1 MHEIRISFYLTKFA
15 SHFFIV
21 LIGILYLDSISAMD
35 NQLKMRINQIVDN
48 KLNLAR
54 APVIST
60 QLSGRG
66 GSYANR
72 SDNSRGEMYSDNYDS
87 EDDRYSKDR
96 YSQDRYSQDRDSD
109 DYEDRRSNR
118 GLKRSRQNREEDDYS
133 DDRNS
138 DSLLQ
143 YDESGNLIESSSKNQ
158 KSNTDF
164 RRSNSSNRNYSDRSY
179 SDRNYRN
186 SSDHY
191 NRGNRGGENWGNQ
204 QKNTRRKS
212 NKSHK
217 KKNSTARKG
226 MIKLFTVK
234 KSTPK
239 WKLFRSA
246 RSNALTYRAS
256 TYGSSF
262 SDSLDGYK
270 IKSYAGMS
278 SENTS
283 ISSNELNSVNIQDT
297 LNMLKQ
303 NQADPLETIEYK
315 EVNSQKK
322 CGSDPNARYLT
333 KSGKYT
339 TKNKYFAHRS
349 CS

>member
-60 QLSGRG
+60 QLGGRG

-72 SDNSRGEMYSDNYDS
+72 SDNSRGEMYSDYDS

-118 GLKRSRQNREEDDYS
+118 GLNRSRQNREEDDYS

-164 RRSNSSNRNYSDRSY
+164 RRSNSSNRNYSDR
-179 SDRNYRN
+179 NYRN

-191 NRGNRGGENWGNQ
+191 NHGNRGGENQNWGNQ

-212 NKSHK
+212 NKSCK

-226 MIKLFTVK
+226 MIKLYTVK
-234 KSTPK
+234 RSIPKS
-239 WKLFRSA
+239 KLFRSA

-256 TYGSSF
+256 AYGGSLN
-262 SDSLDGYK
+262 DSLGGYK
-270 IKSYAGMS
+270 IKSYAGVS

-283 ISSNELNSVNIQDT
+283 ISSTKLSSVNIQDT

-303 NQADPLETIEYK
+303 NQANPLETIEYK

-339 TKNKYFAHRS
+339 TKNKYFAHKS